1 MNIFSLQELIFYFFV
16 YSFLG
21 WTLENVHSLIITS
34 KFFKDSFLN
43 GPFKPMY
50 GFTSVFL
57 IIYYYKYHS
66 MLLFCILALI
76 IPTSIEYFT
85 GFSLKKLLNKQY
97 WDYSDFRFQ
106 LNSYI
111 CLRFCLY
118 WMLLSIIGIMLLHP
132 IINYIYHLIY
142 ILWDFTYLIFLFYI
156 FVDFYTSILA
166 YRTNK

>member
-57 IIYYYKYHS
+57 IIYYYKYNS

-85 GFSLKKLLNKQY
+85 GFSLKK
-97 WDYSDFRFQ
+97 
-106 LNSYI
+106 
-111 CLRFCLY
+111 
-118 WMLLSIIGIMLLHP
+118 
-132 IINYIYHLIY
+132 
-142 ILWDFTYLIFLFYI
+142 
-156 FVDFYTSILA
+156 TSQ
-166 YRTNK
+166 